1 MTFCLF
7 IHIWAL
13 AGILLCLLAVL
24 GIAKLCVIGPPGL
37 EAWVRYRLHRAREV
51 IRVRRKFREAAR
63 AVRQDRAIARTRAD
77 LERRYRTPLG

>member
-13 AGILLCLLAVL
+13 AGILLCVLAVL

-37 EAWVRYRLHRAREV
+37 EAWVRYRLRHLLEY
-51 IRVRRKFREAAR
+51 IRVRRKLREARREIQRESRR
-63 AVRQDRAIARTRAD
+63 AEEVSHLT
-77 LERRYRTPLG
+77 RRYKTPLG